1 MQENTPQK
9 PKPGAHLAFLY
20 SLAMPGF
27 GEYRLGAR
35 FRGLLLMALV
45 LLFFGW
51 FCWLL
56 VDIINSLFALEAPE
70 MSLYLQMA
78 GSLTGIL
85 FIWYWGM
92 IAAVDVAVQRG
103 LRRPDEHSAFWAVL
117 MSWLCPGSGQVYTGS
132 RGFGFGLFACY
143 LATTLLLFPAYKHE
157 IDVIRSL
164 LSPTTMQFSPYTALT
179 VIQEAS
185 FRLDYG
191 PAQLAVMAVESAS
204 MILAAVA
211 MRPTWYASFQKARL
225 RRLQR
230 DPDGKAPSD
239 RNLPFAERT
248 EARVLSIL
256 VLGWLCPG
264 SGQLLLKQTVLPV
277 GRSFLP
283 VRVRKNRYWTCCWP
297 LEHHRP
303 ITPPNP
309 GPGSRQLP
317 WLVCH
322 GGLGS

>member
-1 MQENTPQK
+1 
-9 PKPGAHLAFLY
+9 
-20 SLAMPGF
+20 
-27 GEYRLGAR
+27 
-35 FRGLLLMALV
+35 MALV

-256 VLGWLCPG
+256 ALGWICPGSSQLLLQQTVLGWSLFCLYVG
-264 SGQLLLKQTVLPV
+264 GKIGIGLLLTSDIITYATAQSWSWIPSLAMVISMVAGLVSVTARPKPSAAGT
-277 GRSFLP
+277 
-283 VRVRKNRYWTCCWP
+283 P
-297 LEHHRP
+297 L
-303 ITPPNP
+303 
-309 GPGSRQLP
+309 
-317 WLVCH
+317 
-322 GGLGS
+322 